1 MRDDE
6 RRGRS
11 SLILSS
17 LILHRVVQRDFRP
30 KNQTMHQI
38 LPNLRSPLQLR
49 DLDLDEL
56 ARLAEEIRVELRS
69 ILKLR
74 SAHFG
79 SNLGV
84 VDLCLALHRVYD
96 FSRDRIIWDTG
107 HQIYP
112 HKLITGRYAQMQTI
126 RTKGGLMGFPNPKE
140 SPYDLFVTGHAGC
153 SVSCALGL
161 KAADDLSGREEQRA
175 VAVIGDGALPSGIVF
190 EALNN
195 AGAMHKNLLVVL
207 NDNRMS
213 ICPRVGSV
221 AQYLDKTPQVDFPIG
236 LRRRNRGAR
245 LLPDPAVATQRSV
258 KPYGTFFEDLGFRY
272 IGPINGHDLKMLIQV
287 LEDLKPAGG
296 PILLHVQTEKGHGF
310 EPAVK
315 DPVKFHA
322 PSRFDVDGEEVV
334 PLATSAPPAYT
345 NVASQAI
352 LAAMQRDHSVVAI
365 VAAMC
370 EGNKLQKVR
379 SEMPDR
385 FFDCGICEAHAVAF
399 AAGMAKSGS
408 RPIVAIYSTFMQRAY
423 DQLFQ
428 ELSLQNLP
436 VTLCLD
442 RAGLTGPDGP
452 THHGAFDLAY
462 VRSLPNF
469 TVMAPGDAADL
480 PLMLD
485 MALTLPG
492 PTSIRYPKADA
503 ERVERPVA
511 PVEVGRAEVI
521 RWGDDGMFV
530 ACGTLLAS
538 CVKAAERLR
547 ADGLDVGVIN
557 ARFAKPLDSETILAA
572 LRRASFVVT
581 VEEGT
586 LEGGFASAVLEAA
599 NQAGV
604 DARHVLRLGIPDR
617 FIEHGDREELLADL
631 DLTVDGLCRR
641 ALGWA
646 EQCGIW
652 RRDTVR
658 TECSRAPGAPLPIV
672 DPIAALS
679 PLTEAL

>member
-1 MRDDE
+1 
-6 RRGRS
+6 
-11 SLILSS
+11 
-17 LILHRVVQRDFRP
+17 
-30 KNQTMHQI
+30 MHSI
-38 LPNLRSPLQLR
+38 LPNIRSPLQLR
-49 DLDLDEL
+49 ELDFDEL
-56 ARLAEEIRVELRS
+56 ERLAEEMRVELRS

-96 FSRDRIIWDTG
+96 FSQDRIIWDTG

-112 HKLITGRYAQMQTI
+112 HKLITGRYAQMHTI

-161 KAADDLSGREEQRA
+161 KAADDLLDREDRRS

-195 AGAMHKNLLVVL
+195 AGAMRKNLLVVL

-221 AQYLDKTPQVDFPIG
+221 ARYLDKTPQVDYPIG
-236 LRRRNRGAR
+236 LRRRGRREESRAE
-245 LLPDPAVATQRSV
+245 ATAEAQRAA
-258 KPYGTFFEDLGFRY
+258 KPYGALFEDLGFRY
-272 IGPINGHDLKMLIQV
+272 IGPINGHDLRMLIEC

-322 PSRFDVDGEEVV
+322 PSCFDWDGDEIV
-334 PLATSAPPAYT
+334 PLARSTPAAYT
-345 NVASQAI
+345 NVASEAI
-352 LAAMQRDHSVVAI
+352 HAAMCRDPKVVAI

-379 SEMPDR
+379 NRMPGR
-385 FFDCGICEAHAVAF
+385 FFDTGICESHAVAF
-399 AAGMAKSGS
+399 AAGMAKSGM

-423 DQLFQ
+423 DQLYQ

-442 RAGLTGPDGP
+442 RAGLAGPDGP
-452 THHGAFDLAY
+452 THHGVFDLAY
-462 VRSLPNF
+462 IRSLPNF
-469 TVMAPGDAADL
+469 TIMAPGDAAELPAMIDL
-480 PLMLD
+480 SLS
-485 MALTLPG
+485 LPG
-492 PTSIRYPKADA
+492 PCSIRYPKADA
-503 ERVERPVA
+503 ERVQRPMA
-511 PVEVGRAEVI
+511 PVEVGRAEI
-521 RWGDDGMFV
+521 IQWGDDGMLV
-530 ACGTLLAS
+530 ACGAMLPS
-538 CVKAAERLR
+538 CVTAADRLR

-557 ARFAKPLDSETILAA
+557 ARFVKPLDRETILAA
-572 LRRASFVVT
+572 LRRSSFVIT

-586 LEGGFASAVLEAA
+586 LEGGFGSAVLEAA
-599 NQAGV
+599 NESGV
-604 DARHVLRLGIPDR
+604 DTRHLLRLGIPDR
-617 FIEHGDREELLADL
+617 YIEHGEREELLADL
-631 DLTVDGLCRR
+631 GLTADGLCQH
-641 ALGWA
+641 ALSWA

-658 TECSRAPGAPLPIV
+658 SEFAPITIEV
-672 DPIAALS
+672 
-679 PLTEAL
+679 